1 MICKLPVTGLPT
13 QMTGVKGGHFCHSMS
28 RLRKVLKEE
37 RATEEVG
44 GITTLKVA
52 LSRGTIL
59 DKRTL

>member
-1 MICKLPVTGLPT
+1 
-13 QMTGVKGGHFCHSMS
+13 MS